1 MSDADHEGPRARR
14 DELLLIALDVLERNG
29 SEFLSVGGIARQ
41 AGIKTPS
48 LYKQFDGKADIQAR
62 LVDLGNQLA
71 ADNFVAALS
80 AADADISYHE
90 RLTIFAKAYRGFG
103 LAHPQLYRLMLD
115 HEVQRPKVNFGI
127 EKAES
132 DRFVNVF
139 PNLLVAR
146 TFWSWAHGL
155 MSLELAKRLP
165 EGGPTIDELWG
176 ELVDTVA
183 SRSERG

>member
-14 DELLLIALDVLERNG
+14 DELLLIALEVLERNG
-29 SEFLSVGGIARQ
+29 SEFLSVGEIARQ

-62 LVDLGNQLA
+62 LIDYGNKLA
-71 ADNFVAALS
+71 TDHFVETLS
-80 AADADISYHE
+80 AADKDVSYHE
-90 RLTIFAKAYRGFG
+90 RLTIFAGAYRAFG

-132 DRFVNVF
+132 DRYVDLF
-139 PNLLVAR
+139 PSVLVAR

-155 MSLELAKRLP
+155 MSLELANRFP
-165 EGGPTIDELWG
+165 AGGPTVDELWG
-176 ELVDTVA
+176 ELVDTIA
-183 SRSERG
+183 GRP